1 MGSMAADPDFARTLA
16 AAAAGD
22 TAAWEAVVTA
32 EGPFVQAYLRAVDHP
47 DPHAEIAEVFAEA
60 ARGIDCF
67 DGDPVELRAY
77 LFDIAVARRRAA
89 APVVTA
95 VPALPELAVLNP
107 DVRDA
112 VLLARIA
119 DLAPAAI
126 ADILEVPTARVLQ
139 WQDQGLSFLDR

>member
-1 MGSMAADPDFARTLA
+1 MAADQDFARTVA
-16 AAAAGD
+16 AAATGD
-22 TAAWEAVVTA
+22 PAAWGAVVAA
-32 EGPFVQAYLRAVDHP
+32 EGPLLQAYLRAVDHP
-47 DPHAEIAEVFAEA
+47 DPPTEIGEVFAEA

-67 DGDPVELRAY
+67 DGDSAELRAY

-89 APVVTA
+89 APVAPIAPV
-95 VPALPELAVLNP
+95 LPELAALHP

-126 ADILEVPTARVLQ
+126 ADILEAPTATILQ
-139 WQDQGLSFLDR
+139 WQDQGLSSLDR